1 MKNCTMLRVHRRGA
15 NERSCQRQKDD
26 EEEIEAVARSADA
39 SDKDDDAIH
48 EENADNAD
56 DSCKH
61 ENWNVV
67 AKYLTE
73 DLPLLLTSKNLKD
86 VNDVLCVVFRSAPS
100 SLRDFIKWIAEVRR
114 QDDGSTVLSEEE
126 KGRVALKV

>member
-1 MKNCTMLRVHRRGA
+1 MF
-15 NERSCQRQKDD
+15 
-26 EEEIEAVARSADA
+26 ARAFLF
-39 SDKDDDAIH
+39 KEMITGTTIVYQMQ
-48 EENADNAD
+48 
-56 DSCKH
+56 SCKH

-73 DLPLLLTSKNLKD
+73 DLPLLLTTKNLKN

-114 QDDGSTVLSEEE
+114 QDYGSTVLSEEE

>member
-1 MKNCTMLRVHRRGA
+1 MNAHVNG
-15 NERSCQRQKDD
+15 EEDD
-26 EEEIEAVARSADA
+26 EEEIEAVAHSADA

-73 DLPLLLTSKNLKD
+73 NLPLLLTSKNLKD
-86 VNDVLCVVFRSAPS
+86 VNDVLCMVFRSTPS
-100 SLRDFIKWIAEVRR
+100 SLRDFIKWIAEIQR
-114 QDDGSTVLSEEE
+114 QDDGSTVLSKEE
-126 KGRVALKV
+126 KGRVALNV

>member
-1 MKNCTMLRVHRRGA
+1 MKSCTMLRVHRRGA
-15 NERSCQRQKDD
+15 TMNAHVNGKEDD

-39 SDKDDDAIH
+39 SDKDDDAVH
-48 EENADNAD
+48 EENVDDAD

-86 VNDVLCVVFRSAPS
+86 VNDVLCMVFR
-100 SLRDFIKWIAEVRR
+100 
-114 QDDGSTVLSEEE
+114 
-126 KGRVALKV
+126 